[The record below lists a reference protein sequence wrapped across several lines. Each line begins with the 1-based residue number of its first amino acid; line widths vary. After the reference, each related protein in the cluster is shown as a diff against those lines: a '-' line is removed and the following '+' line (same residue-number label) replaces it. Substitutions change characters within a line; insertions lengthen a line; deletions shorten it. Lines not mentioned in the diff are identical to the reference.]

1 MSEVAIAR
9 GETPRASDVD
19 VLMDMLYGPTYHR
32 LLQGHLPLTPDF
44 AKRVVSAV
52 VAGAKVGGAV
62 PSSIRQA

>member
-1 MSEVAIAR
+1 
-9 GETPRASDVD
+9 
-19 VLMDMLYGPTYHR
+19 MDMLYGPTYHR